1 MDILIILMSDVV
13 EEHLKQIR
21 KGWKWKDGP
30 GKCKQY
36 KSRGGNIT
44 YVGVEFKVNALD
56 RIK

>member
-36 KSRGGNIT
+36 KSRGGNT
-44 YVGVEFKVNALD
+44 M
-56 RIK
+56 